1 MRLLFPPP
9 RLAAAIL
16 LLALSGCGNS
26 KNEAYIEKPV
36 DDLYNKAMDALVDER
51 YSEAAKTFEQ
61 VESQH
66 PYSAWATKSQMM
78 GVYSLYENGNY
89 DQAII
94 AADRFIQLHPGN
106 RDVAYAYYLKAI
118 CYYMQITD
126 VGRDQK
132 ITELAL
138 KSLDDVV
145 RRFPDSKYA
154 RDAKLK
160 LDFTRDHLAGKEMEI
175 GRYYLNRGEYL
186 AAMNRFKRVIENFQT
201 TTHVPEALE
210 RLGMH
215 VEMLDGVALAFS
227 DLSRFNA
234 IVVGVRAYELR
245 HDLPGANQRLLD
257 YVSNGGT
264 LVVQYER
271 DFAWDRAQYA
281 PYPAKIGP
289 PAGSPLPRITDENSP
304 VKFLRLDDQLL
315 NTPNKITLEDFKG
328 WVQERGLY
336 YWTQFDPKYTAVLAM
351 NDPGEP
357 DQNGGLVYARYG
369 KGTYIYTG
377 IAFFRQLPEGVPG
390 AYRLFVNL
398 LSSSQPGHS
407 SSSAR

>member
-1 MRLLFPPP
+1 MRLLFSPL
-9 RLAAAIL
+9 RLGVAL
-16 LLALSGCGNS
+16 LLLVLAGCGNS
-26 KNEAYIEKPV
+26 RNDALIEKPV
-36 DDLYNKAMDALVDER
+36 DDLSNKAMDALADER

-61 VESQH
+61 VESEH
-66 PYSAWATKSQMM
+66 PYSTWATKSQMM

-132 ITELAL
+132 TTELAL

-186 AAMNRFKRVIENFQT
+186 AGMNRFKRVIVNYQT

-210 RLGMH
+210 RLI
-215 VEMLDGVALAFS
+215 ECDLALGLNREAKENAAV
-227 DLSRFNA
+227 LGHNYPGSRWYKD
-234 IVVGVRAYELR
+234 AYALVTGG
-245 HDLPGANQRLLD
+245 GAPSTVSEGWFGRI
-257 YVSNGGT
+257 VSN
-264 LVVQYER
+264 V
-271 DFAWDRAQYA
+271 F
-281 PYPAKIGP
+281 
-289 PAGSPLPRITDENSP
+289 
-304 VKFLRLDDQLL
+304 
-315 NTPNKITLEDFKG
+315 
-328 WVQERGLY
+328 
-336 YWTQFDPKYTAVLAM
+336 
-351 NDPGEP
+351 
-357 DQNGGLVYARYG
+357 
-369 KGTYIYTG
+369 
-377 IAFFRQLPEGVPG
+377 
-390 AYRLFVNL
+390 
-398 LSSSQPGHS
+398 
-407 SSSAR
+407 